1 MNKFKTWFENYWYH
15 YKWVTIISVF
25 FSIAFIVCLVQCSSK
40 EKYDMYALYAG
51 PFFIGSEQSAELS
64 DAINDHMDKEK
75 QSVCINSFVYVS
87 EKTKEEYK
95 KGDAYINEGINMQ
108 QTSDFFDFLYTA
120 SFNMLIVDPEL
131 YSKIEK
137 EEILTPISEIS
148 DAASVDGYCIRLS
161 DTDLAHKYKIF
172 RDMPDDT
179 LLCFRKYIL
188 IQSMSKQNSKE
199 EYEYQKSVFKK
210 IIES

>member
-1 MNKFKTWFENYWYH
+1 
-15 YKWVTIISVF
+15 
-25 FSIAFIVCLVQCSSK
+25 
-40 EKYDMYALYAG
+40 MYALYAG

-148 DAASVDGYCIRLS
+148 DAASVDGYCISLS
-161 DTDLAHKYKIF
+161 DTDLAQKYKIF